1 MIDKTQIRDHA
12 FVAMLQHNGYACE
25 RNPDGSYTV
34 RASDAEFAGLYR
46 KFRLE
51 FQPVLLRLRRL
62 RPKPDLHHSTRH
74 ASSAPQ
80 GGNLVV
86 PCPQGT
92 LTN

>member
-1 MIDKTQIRDHA
+1 MIDKTQVRDPA
-12 FVAMLQHNGYACE
+12 FVAVLQHHGCACE

-62 RPKPDLHHSTRH
+62 RLKPDLHHSAQH
-74 ASSAPQ
+74 ALSAPQ

>member
-12 FVAMLQHNGYACE
+12 FVAMLQHNGCACE

-51 FQPVLLRLRRL
+51 FQPVLLRLKRL
-62 RPKPDLHHSTRH
+62 RPRPDLRH
-74 ASSAPQ
+74 PAPSVPGAPQ